1 MLENG
6 QQRKIDQAKNGEFE
20 TWKRKDYDGRN
31 STVAP
36 VRFVNGNNDGIAWT
50 AVSIRSSLGITS
62 HLGRFRSIPERRYAL
77 SRLPSTTSWP
87 EAEV

>member
-6 QQRKIDQAKNGEFE
+6 QQRKIDQAKNGEVE
-20 TWKRKDYDGRN
+20 TWRRKDCDGRN

-50 AVSIRSSLGITS
+50 AERSSLGITS
-62 HLGRFRSIPERRYAL
+62 HLGHFRPFPERRYAL